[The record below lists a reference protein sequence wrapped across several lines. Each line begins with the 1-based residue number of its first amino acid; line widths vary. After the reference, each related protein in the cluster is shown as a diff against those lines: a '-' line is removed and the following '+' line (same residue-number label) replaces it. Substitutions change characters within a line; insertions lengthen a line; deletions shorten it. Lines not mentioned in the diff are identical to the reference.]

1 VSRSH
6 TSFHTHSIRMESA
19 KNSTLRR
26 LNTLK
31 QSISLNL
38 TNKRDS
44 GTNSAANCNSEFD
57 FVSFEC
63 DVACDLRRG
72 LNGFDTK
79 DEKLLPAVQTK
90 RGVLWQISGKIFS
103 TWKERFCVLT
113 ENSLYSFSK
122 KSASSTKS
130 FKEVKLLDICDI
142 RLVTENGQKIL
153 QLKINSMGKLA
164 LKRESDESMIDEWY
178 LQFLSNVKSCYKQLL
193 RRTRS
198 VNPESLNTSFRRPL
212 MGVSSLRL

>member
-1 VSRSH
+1 
-6 TSFHTHSIRMESA
+6 MG
-19 KNSTLRR
+19 TLQR

-38 TNKRDS
+38 TNKRDG

-57 FVSFEC
+57 FVSFDC

-72 LNGFDTK
+72 LNGIDPK

-90 RGVLWQISGKIFS
+90 RGVLWQISGKVFS
-103 TWKERFCVLT
+103 SWKERFCVLT
-113 ENSLYSFSK
+113 ENSFYSFSK

-130 FKEVKLLDICDI
+130 FKKVKLLDICDL
-142 RLVTENGQKIL
+142 RLVTEHGRKIL

-164 LKRESDESMIDEWY
+164 FKRESDENMIDEWY

-198 VNPESLNTSFRRPL
+198 VNPESLNNSFRRPL

>member
-72 LNGFDTK
+72 LNGYDLK

-113 ENSLYSFSK
+113 ENSFYSFSK

-130 FKEVKLLDICDI
+130 FKKVKLLDICDM
-142 RLVTENGQKIL
+142 RLVTEDGRKIL

-164 LKRESDESMIDEWY
+164 LKRESDESMIDEWSY
-178 LQFLSNVKSCYKQLL
+178 MKIPLSGIKS
-193 RRTRS
+193 RI
-198 VNPESLNTSFRRPL
+198 F
-212 MGVSSLRL
+212 

>member
-1 VSRSH
+1 MGS
-6 TSFHTHSIRMESA
+6 SFHTHSIRMESA

-38 TNKRDS
+38 TNNRDS

-57 FVSFEC
+57 FVSFDC

-72 LNGFDTK
+72 LNGYDLK

-198 VNPESLNTSFRRPL
+198 VNTESLNTSVRRPL

>member
-1 VSRSH
+1 
-6 TSFHTHSIRMESA
+6 MESA

-38 TNKRDS
+38 TNNKRDS

-57 FVSFEC
+57 FVSFDC

-72 LNGFDTK
+72 LNGFDPK

-113 ENSLYSFSK
+113 ENSFYSFSK

-130 FKEVKLLDICDI
+130 FKKVKLLDICDI

-153 QLKINSMGKLA
+153 HLKINSMGKLT
-164 LKRESDESMIDEWY
+164 LKRESDEKIIDEWY
-178 LQFLSNVKSCYKQLL
+178 LQFLSNVKS
-193 RRTRS
+193 
-198 VNPESLNTSFRRPL
+198 
-212 MGVSSLRL
+212 

>member
-31 QSISLNL
+31 HSISLNL
-38 TNKRDS
+38 TNKQFGSIDKRDS
-44 GTNSAANCNSEFD
+44 GSAANCNSEFD
-57 FVSFEC
+57 FVSFDC

-79 DEKLLPAVQTK
+79 DEKLLPNVQTK

-113 ENSLYSFSK
+113 ENSFYSFSK

-130 FKEVKLLDICDI
+130 FKKVKLLDICDM
-142 RLVTENGQKIL
+142 RLVTEDGRKIL

-164 LKRESDESMIDEWY
+164 LKRESDESMIDEWSY
-178 LQFLSNVKSCYKQLL
+178 MKIPLSGIKS
-193 RRTRS
+193 RI
-198 VNPESLNTSFRRPL
+198 F
-212 MGVSSLRL
+212 

>member
-57 FVSFEC
+57 FVSFDC
-63 DVACDLRRG
+63 DLACDLRRG
-72 LNGFDTK
+72 LNGYDLK

-113 ENSLYSFSK
+113 ENSFYSFSK

-130 FKEVKLLDICDI
+130 FKKVKLLDICDI

-153 QLKINSMGKLA
+153 HLKINSMGKLA